1 MKKIATSW
9 KDKNKRERIIE
20 LIDQLK
26 RKDIKEIGSIEVPE
40 GLKNFG
46 TIIFKEENCIACAA
60 CARICPSDAIKI
72 KKEYD
77 LQSVIERWKKS
88 EAINRKELAEVLEK
102 IKGGGSI
109 AKFEISND
117 VIGFGEIE
125 ILVDKCTF
133 CLDCI
138 KVCGFDALEP
148 ELKWDLKNILLK
160 HSKS

>member
-1 MKKIATSW
+1 VNKIATSW

-26 RKDIKEIGSIEVPE
+26 TKDIKEIGSINVPE

-46 TIIFKEENCIACAA
+46 TVIFKEENCIACAA
-60 CARICPSDAIKI
+60 CARICPSDAIII

-77 LQSVIERWKKS
+77 LPSVMKRWKQSK
-88 EAINRKELAEVLEK
+88 ATNRKDLADVLEK
-102 IKGGGSI
+102 IKQGENIG
-109 AKFEISND
+109 KFDISND

-125 ILVDKCTF
+125 ILIDKCTF
-133 CLDCI
+133 CLDCVR
-138 KVCGFDALEP
+138 VCGFDALEP

-160 HSKS
+160 HLKP

>member
-26 RKDIKEIGSIEVPE
+26 NKDIKEIGSIKVPE

-60 CARICPSDAIKI
+60 CARTCPSDAIKI
-72 KKEYD
+72 KKVYN
-77 LQSVIERWKKS
+77 LQDVMQRWKQSKAS
-88 EAINRKELAEVLEK
+88 NRKELAEILEK
-102 IKGGGSI
+102 IKGGGNAS
-109 AKFEISND
+109 KFDISND
-117 VIGFGEIE
+117 IIGFGEIE

-148 ELKWDLKNILLK
+148 ELKWDLKNILLN
-160 HSKS
+160 HSKP